1 MLDLMQAWGETA
13 DRQETMTRAPSIETE
28 RLRLQ
33 PFTDEDAP
41 ALAAILAE
49 PEVSKNITANGST
62 PERCL
67 ASARHRIGWHNRSW
81 GERGYGV
88 WAVAGRSGDLLGWC
102 GFAAPDIGDD
112 PEILYGLAPQHWRR
126 GLGME
131 AAQAAIDWLL
141 AETDAGGVSA
151 VIFGQLNPGSVAMI
165 GKLGL
170 RKRGIMSM
178 PDFMPDRDLAK
189 DVLDYEIWR
198 LAEGATLD
206 AEALLFQAPH
216 KGGQFATL
224 DIGDPRAIEQAFC
237 DAAAGRADYANL
249 AAGERDRRVREA
261 FHQGMAKSYLD
272 WYHMPRA
279 ERRGGQ

>member
-1 MLDLMQAWGETA
+1 MIS
-13 DRQETMTRAPSIETE
+13 APIIDTG

-33 PFTDEDAP
+33 PFTDLDAP

-49 PEVSKNITANGST
+49 PEVTKNITANGST
-62 PERCL
+62 PDRCL
-67 ASARHRIGWHNRSW
+67 AGARHRIGWHNRSW

-88 WAVAGRSGDLLGWC
+88 WAVKAPDGALLGWC

-112 PEILYGLAPQHWRR
+112 PEILYGLAPQYWRR

-131 AAQAAIDWLL
+131 AARAAVGWLFGD
-141 AETDAGGVSA
+141 TDAGGVSA
-151 VIFGQLNPGSVAMI
+151 VIFGRLNPGSVAMI

-170 RKRGIMSM
+170 SHRGIMSM
-178 PDFMPDRDLAK
+178 PDFMPDRALAK

-206 AEALLFQAPH
+206 ADSLLFQAPH

-224 DIGDPRAIEQAFC
+224 GIGDPPAIEQAFC
-237 DAAAGRADYANL
+237 DAARARSDYATMPHDL
-249 AAGERDRRVREA
+249 LVARVRDA
-261 FHQGMAKSYLD
+261 FHQGMAEPHLD
-272 WYHMPRA
+272 WYHQPGPAR
-279 ERRGGQ
+279 

>member
-1 MLDLMQAWGETA
+1 
-13 DRQETMTRAPSIETE
+13 MTPAPIIDTN

-33 PFTDEDAP
+33 PFADEDAP

-49 PEVSKNITANGST
+49 PEVTKNITANGST

-81 GERGYGV
+81 DERGYGV
-88 WAVAGRSGDLLGWC
+88 WAVKGRSGNLLGWC

-131 AAQAAIDWLL
+131 AAQAAMKWLF
-141 AETDAGGVSA
+141 AETGAGGVSA
-151 VIFGQLNPGSVAMI
+151 VVFGRLNPGSVAMI

-170 RKRGIMSM
+170 TPRGIMGM
-178 PDFMPDRDLAK
+178 ADFMPDRQLAK

-198 LAEGATLD
+198 LAAGATLD
-206 AEALLFQAPH
+206 AQALLFQAPH

-224 DIGDPRAIEQAFC
+224 DLGDPDGIEQMFC
-237 DAAAGRADYANL
+237 DAAHGRADYKTMPRD
-249 AAGERDRRVREA
+249 ERDARVRDA
-261 FHQGMAKSYLD
+261 FQQGMAQAHLD
-272 WYHMPRA
+272 WYHLPRA
-279 ERRGGQ
+279 AWRGAQ

>member
-1 MLDLMQAWGETA
+1 MYPPIIA
-13 DRQETMTRAPSIETE
+13 TE

-33 PFTDEDAP
+33 PFAEADAP
-41 ALAAILAE
+41 TLAAILAE
-49 PEVSKNITANGST
+49 PEVTKNITANGST

-81 GERGYGV
+81 DERGYGV
-88 WAVAGRSGDLLGWC
+88 WAVKAPDGALLGWC

-112 PEILYGLAPQHWRR
+112 PEILYGLAPRYWRR

-131 AAQAAIDWLL
+131 AARAAIDWLFD
-141 AETDAGGVSA
+141 ATEAGGVSA
-151 VIFGQLNPGSVAMI
+151 VIFGRLNPGSVAMI

-170 RKRGIMSM
+170 KQRGIMPM
-178 PDFMPDRDLAK
+178 PDFMPDRKLAK

-198 LAEGATLD
+198 LALGATLD

-224 DIGDPRAIEQAFC
+224 KLGDPREIEHAFC
-237 DAAAGRADYANL
+237 DAARGRADYSTL
-249 AAGERDRRVREA
+249 PRDELDRRVRDA
-261 FHQGMAKSYLD
+261 FHQGMAEAHLD

-279 ERRGGQ
+279 DWRGAQ

>member
-1 MLDLMQAWGETA
+1 
-13 DRQETMTRAPSIETE
+13 MTPAPIVDTE

-33 PFTDEDAP
+33 SFADEDAP

-49 PEVSKNITANGST
+49 PEVTKNITANGST

-88 WAVAGRSGDLLGWC
+88 WAIKARSGELLGWC
-102 GFAAPDIGDD
+102 GFAVPDIGDD
-112 PEILYGLAPQHWRR
+112 PEILYGLAPRHWRR

-131 AAQAAIDWLL
+131 AARAAINWLFD
-141 AETDAGGVSA
+141 ETQAGGASA
-151 VIFGQLNPGSVAMI
+151 VIFGRLNPGSVAMI

-170 RKRGIMSM
+170 KPRGIMSM
-178 PDFMPDRDLAK
+178 SDFMPDRQLAK

-198 LAEGATLD
+198 LAEGSTLD
-206 AEALLFQAPH
+206 ADALLFQAPH

-224 DIGDPRAIEQAFC
+224 NLGDPREIEQAFC
-237 DAAAGRADYANL
+237 MAARDRADYDTL
-249 AAGERDRRVREA
+249 PRDELDKRVRDA
-261 FHQGMAKSYLD
+261 FHQGMAQPYLD

-279 ERRGGQ
+279 EWRGGQ

>member
-1 MLDLMQAWGETA
+1 
-13 DRQETMTRAPSIETE
+13 MTRVPIVNTE

-33 PFTDEDAP
+33 PFADEDAP
-41 ALAAILAE
+41 GLAAILAE
-49 PEVSKNITANGST
+49 PEVTKNITANGST

-67 ASARHRIGWHNRSW
+67 ASAKHRIGWHNRSW

-88 WAVAGRSGDLLGWC
+88 WAVTGRGGDLLGWC

-131 AAQAAIDWLL
+131 AARAAMNWLFT
-141 AETDAGGVSA
+141 ETGAGGVSA
-151 VIFGQLNPGSVAMI
+151 VIFGRLNPGSVAMI

-170 RKRGIMSM
+170 KQRGIMAM
-178 PDFMPDRDLAK
+178 PEFMPDRQLAK

-198 LAEGATLD
+198 LAQGATLD
-206 AEALLFQAPH
+206 AESLLFQAPH

-224 DIGDPRAIEQAFC
+224 NLGDPRGIEQAFC
-237 DAAAGRADYANL
+237 DAARGRVDYSAL
-249 AAGERDRRVREA
+249 PRDELDRRVRDA
-261 FHQGMAKSYLD
+261 FHQGMAQAYLE

-279 ERRGGQ
+279 DWRGAQ

>member
-1 MLDLMQAWGETA
+1 
-13 DRQETMTRAPSIETE
+13 MTRAPIIDTD

-33 PFTDEDAP
+33 SFADDDAP

-49 PEVSKNITANGST
+49 PDVTKNITANGST
-62 PERCL
+62 LERCL

-88 WAVAGRSGDLLGWC
+88 WAVKGEAGELYGWC

-112 PEILYGLAPQHWRR
+112 PEILYGLAPQYWRR

-131 AAQAAIDWLL
+131 AARAALDWLYRD
-141 AETDAGGVSA
+141 TDAGGVSA
-151 VIFGQLNPGSVAMI
+151 VVFGRLNPGSVAMI

-170 RKRGIMSM
+170 KRQGIMTM
-178 PDFMPDRDLAK
+178 PDFMPDRQLAK

-198 LAEGATLD
+198 LAHGATLD
-206 AEALLFQAPH
+206 ANALLFQAPH

-224 DIGDPRAIEQAFC
+224 NLGGPREIELAFC
-237 DAAAGRADYANL
+237 EAARGRGDYATL
-249 AAGERDRRVREA
+249 PRDELDTRVRDA
-261 FHQGMAKSYLD
+261 FRQGMAQAHLD

-279 ERRGGQ
+279 DWRRAQ